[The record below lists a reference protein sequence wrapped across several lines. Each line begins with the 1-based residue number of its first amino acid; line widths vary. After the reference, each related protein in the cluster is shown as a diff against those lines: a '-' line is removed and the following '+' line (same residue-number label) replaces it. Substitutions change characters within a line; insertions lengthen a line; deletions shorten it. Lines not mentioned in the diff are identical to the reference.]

1 MQRSQTNDIT
11 FKRAFVYNI
20 VLMHTFGVEKKKNK
34 KSPMNLR
41 KRD

>member
-20 VLMHTFGVEKKKNK
+20 VLMHTFGVEKK
-34 KSPMNLR
+34 R
-41 KRD
+41 IKRVP